1 MKIRFCLA
9 AGEILLMK
17 TPSHN
22 AGSEGYSASASNRK
36 SMLITLVAGAASL
49 VPLIAYGIHSRVHAE
64 ATLAHATEEN
74 AVLRVRT
81 IQPKLGSPSEELVL
95 PGNTEA
101 FTDTPIYART
111 NGYLKRWYVD
121 IGAHVKAGQLLAEIE
136 TPEVDQ
142 QLRQARAQLATAEA
156 DSRLSKS
163 TAERWKNL
171 RKTDAVSPQETEEK
185 VGDMESKNAM
195 EDAARANVRRL
206 EQTQSFQKIYA
217 PFSGIITARNV
228 DIGDLISAGS
238 SGTAKELFHL
248 AAVGQIRVYIQVP
261 QLNARSAMPGTPVE
275 LALPEMPGQLIAAHV
290 ARTSNAMD
298 PASRTLRVEIDVD
311 NAKEQLVPGEYVQV
325 HIKLASPS
333 NTLIVPV
340 NGVLFRSEGI
350 SAVVVHGDHVELQPI
365 TIGRDFGDELEV
377 TSGLSQ
383 NERIVINPPDSIV
396 SGQKIQLAQAGAQ

>member
-1 MKIRFCLA
+1 MNT
-9 AGEILLMK
+9 EMD

-22 AGSEGYSASASNRK
+22 TDSERHPASASKTRP
-36 SMLITLVAGAASL
+36 LLVILAAGAACL

-64 ATLAHATEEN
+64 AALVRATEEN

-81 IQPKLGSPSEELVL
+81 IQPKPGSPSEELVL
-95 PGNTEA
+95 PGNMEA

-136 TPEVDQ
+136 TPEIDQ
-142 QLRQARAQLATAEA
+142 QLRQARAQLATAAA

-163 TAERWKNL
+163 TADRWKNL
-171 RKTDAVSPQETEEK
+171 RKTDSVSPQETEEK

-195 EDAARANVRRL
+195 EDAALANVRRL
-206 EQTQSFQKIYA
+206 EQMQSFQRIYA

-238 SGTAKELFHL
+238 SGTAKEMFHL
-248 AAVGQIRVYIQVP
+248 AAVKQMRIYIQLP
-261 QLNARSAMPGTPVE
+261 QMNARSVMPGMPVE
-275 LALPEMPGQLIAAHV
+275 LALPEMPGKLIAAHV

-298 PASRTLRVEIDVD
+298 PASRTLRVEVDVD
-311 NAKEQLVPGEYVQV
+311 NANEQLVPGEYVQV
-325 HIKLASPS
+325 HIKLSSPS

-350 SAVVVHGDHVELQPI
+350 SAVVANGDHVELRPI
-365 TIGRDFGDELEV
+365 TVGRDFGDALEV
-377 TSGLSQ
+377 TSGLSASDQ
-383 NERIVINPPDSIV
+383 VVINPPDSIDA
-396 SGQKIQLAQAGAQ
+396 GQKIQLAQAGAQ

>member
-1 MKIRFCLA
+1 MNT
-9 AGEILLMK
+9 EME
-17 TPSHN
+17 TPN
-22 AGSEGYSASASNRK
+22 NNTGSEHHFSGASKRK
-36 SMLITLVAGAASL
+36 SMLVILAVGVASL
-49 VPLIAYGIHSRVHAE
+49 VPLIAYGIYSRVHAE
-64 ATLAHATEEN
+64 ASLARATEEN

-95 PGNTEA
+95 PGNMEA
-101 FTDTPIYART
+101 YTDTPIYART

-142 QLRQARAQLATAEA
+142 QLRQARAQLATAES

-195 EDAARANVRRL
+195 VDAAQANVRRL

-228 DIGDLISAGS
+228 DIGDLINAGS
-238 SGTAKELFHL
+238 SGTAREMFHL
-248 AAVGQIRVYIQVP
+248 AALGQMRVYIQVP
-261 QLNARSAMPGTPVE
+261 QLNARSAQPGTPVD
-275 LALPEMPGQLIAAHV
+275 LALPENPGKLIAAHV
-290 ARTSNAMD
+290 VRTSNAID

-311 NAKEQLVPGEYVQV
+311 NAKGELVPGEYVQV

-377 TSGLSQ
+377 TSGLSPNDQ
-383 NERIVINPPDSIV
+383 VVINPPDSIV
-396 SGQKIQLAQAGAQ
+396 AGQKIQLAQAGAQ

>member
-1 MKIRFCLA
+1 MNT
-9 AGEILLMK
+9 EME
-17 TPSHN
+17 TPNNN
-22 AGSEGYSASASNRK
+22 AGSEHHFSGASKRK
-36 SMLITLVAGAASL
+36 SMMVILAVGVASL
-49 VPLIAYGIHSRVHAE
+49 VPLIAYGIYSRAHAE
-64 ATLAHATEEN
+64 ASLARATEEN

-95 PGNTEA
+95 PGNMEA
-101 FTDTPIYART
+101 YTDTPIYART

-142 QLRQARAQLATAEA
+142 QLRQARAQLATAES

-195 EDAARANVRRL
+195 VDAAQANVRRL

-228 DIGDLISAGS
+228 DIGDLINAGS
-238 SGTAKELFHL
+238 SGTAREMFHL
-248 AAVGQIRVYIQVP
+248 AALGQMRVYIQVP
-261 QLNARSAMPGTPVE
+261 QLNARSAQPGTPVD
-275 LALPEMPGQLIAAHV
+275 LALPENPGKLIAAHV
-290 ARTSNAMD
+290 VRTSNAID

-311 NAKEQLVPGEYVQV
+311 NAKGELVPGEYVQV

-377 TSGLSQ
+377 TSGLSPNDQ
-383 NERIVINPPDSIV
+383 VVINPPDSIV
-396 SGQKIQLAQAGAQ
+396 AGQKIQLAQAGAQ